1 MAQFQ
6 RLDWQIDSA
15 GTGPWHV
22 GSPPDQR
29 MTATAAKRGIE
40 LYDLTARQVETDDFH
55 RFDYVFAMDRHNLA
69 RLQEMR
75 PDGSTAQLQLFLG
88 EGEVPDPYH
97 GGQSGFDHVLDL
109 IESRMQ
115 ELFEMVRAA

>member
-1 MAQFQ
+1 MAKFQ
-6 RLDWQIDSA
+6 RLDWDIDSA

-40 LYDLTARQVETDDFH
+40 LYDLRARQVEADDFH
-55 RFDYVFAMDRHNLA
+55 RFDYVFAMDRTNLS
-69 RLQEMR
+69 RLQEMQ
-75 PDGSTAQLQLFLG
+75 PAGATAALQLFLG

-97 GGQSGFDHVLDL
+97 GGQNGFDHVLDL

-115 ELFEMVRAA
+115 ELFEMVRTA